1 LGIICYLGKRLLIMC
16 YLGKRL
22 LIMCFL
28 GEECGDNLLSTRFEM
43 FYSGFDTVL
52 PWGEMVLLRV
62 CFIIC

>member
-1 LGIICYLGKRLLIMC
+1 MC